1 MFDSRMSPE
10 RMKPMLKLF
19 SRLFSLGA
27 AASLALAGAAG
38 YYHYTLPDSF
48 YVTKGTELAL
58 HTALP
63 IESAASGEAP
73 AYAAETVPTRGSVSL
88 RLFGIVPV
96 KTVEVTAVDTPLVVP
111 GGDPFGIKLLMDGVM
126 VVGMGDVTPDGQCP
140 AERAGI
146 QVGDMVLSVDDT
158 PINGNAALQLAIA
171 AAEGE
176 SVRIRINRGGEI
188 RTLSLTPLYS
198 QSDGCYKAG
207 LWVRDSTAGIGTVT
221 YYMPDSGRFAGL
233 GHPVCDV
240 DTGEIIPLS
249 SGEVV
254 GVTIQSVIKGSAGA
268 AGELRG
274 CFTSGR
280 AAGELYLNNR
290 CGVFGTLTS
299 PPDPAEAVPLGLK
312 QNVHTGE
319 AVIRTTISGTEPR
332 EYDIVIEKADW
343 GSTGTKNM
351 VIRIT
356 DPELLETTGG
366 IVQGMSG
373 SPILQD
379 GQLIGAVTHVFVSDP
394 TRGYGIFAENMYEY
408 SAETGG

>member
-1 MFDSRMSPE
+1 
-10 RMKPMLKLF
+10 MLKLF
-19 SRLFSLGA
+19 SRLCSLGA
-27 AASLALAGAAG
+27 AVTLALAGAAG
-38 YYHYTLPDSF
+38 YYHYALPDSF
-48 YVTKGTELAL
+48 YVTKGTELSL

-63 IESAASGEAP
+63 IEPAAGSDAP
-73 AYAAETVPTRGSVSL
+73 VYAAETVPMRGSVSL
-88 RLFGIVPV
+88 RLFGVVPI
-96 KTVEVTAVDTPLVVP
+96 KTVEVTGVDTPLVVP

-126 VVGMGDVTPDGQCP
+126 VVGTGKVTPEGDCP

-146 QVGDMVLSVDDT
+146 QVGDMVLSVNGQ
-158 PINGNAALQLAIA
+158 PISGNAALQRAIA
-171 AAEGE
+171 DAEGE
-176 SVRIRINRGGEI
+176 PVQIRINRGGEI
-188 RTLSLTPLYS
+188 RTLSLTPQYS
-198 QSDGCYKAG
+198 RAEDCYKAG

-254 GVTIQSVIKGSAGA
+254 GVSIQSVTKGSAGA

-274 CFTSGR
+274 CFTPGKAMGS
-280 AAGELYLNNR
+280 LYLNNR
-290 CGVFGTLTS
+290 CGVFGTLDS
-299 PPDPAEAVPLGLK
+299 QPVPEEAVPLGLK
-312 QNVHTGE
+312 QEVHTGA
-319 AVIRTTISGTEPR
+319 AVIRTTVSGNTPR
-332 EYDIVIEKADW
+332 EYEIEIEKADW

-351 VIRIT
+351 VIHIT
-356 DPELLETTGG
+356 DPALLDATGG

-379 GQLIGAVTHVFVSDP
+379 GRLIGAVTHVFVSDP

-408 SAETGG
+408 SADTAG